1 MSKLPI
7 FSLFLGVA
15 NLKPKLKWFF
25 KAKLNPNCF
34 QLNRAPGASAQHLQG
49 QAVGSRAEE
58 EKGQGPPGQGQGR
71 RAGRAGRGG
80 GGVGRREAA
89 GDEGRARQ
97 GLHVH
102 SRSH

>member
-1 MSKLPI
+1 M

-15 NLKPKLKWFF
+15 NLSPKLKWFASQNSIQF
-25 KAKLNPNCF
+25 FF
-34 QLNRAPGASAQHLQG
+34 QLNRALGASAQHLQG
-49 QAVGSRAEE
+49 QAVGGRAEE
-58 EKGQGPPGQGQGR
+58 EEGQGPPGQGQGR
-71 RAGRAGRGG
+71 RAGRAGHGG